1 MQWSSVRLEL
11 AQTPLFPKGSAARA
25 YIVHLPLSDSGT
37 IDAPALQRAPASAI
51 IRRFWPNEPDLVGFV
66 TASDQGWS
74 FSCHVGPGDDER
86 IFNLFVNR
94 IKRGEYLT
102 IREPDGGDMLFRV
115 AEVLPLVTALPAGSR
130 RLSRA

>member
-25 YIVHLPLSDSGT
+25 YIVHLPLSAGGL
-37 IDAPALQRAPASAI
+37 IDAPALQRSPASAI
-51 IRRFWPNEPDLVGFV
+51 IRRYWPNEPDRVGFV
-66 TASDQGWS
+66 SAGDQGWT
-74 FSCHVGPGDDER
+74 FSCRVGPGDDER
-86 IFNLFVNR
+86 NFDLSAQQ

-102 IREPDGGDMLFRV
+102 IREPDGSELLFRV
-115 AEVLPLVTALPAGSR
+115 AEVLPLVTALRAGNR